1 MNQTLLHVQTLN
13 PKARPPNMIC
23 KEGSF
28 LLGAAVSSLE
38 VEQGIA
44 DSRLRGGGLRMR
56 GRGGSALL
64 PTGTSTHSVKNSR
77 QTRVRRLSAYIAIA
91 PSIGE

>member
-44 DSRLRGGGLRMR
+44 DSRLRGRMR